1 MVGSILFGISNRHVM
16 NEHDWKFKVFAVVLV
31 SENIKMYDQ
40 SVL

>member
-31 SENIKMYDQ
+31 SENKKMYDQ